1 MKKVK
6 CPYCGFFC
14 IKYGKNHTRK
24 QRWQCK
30 SCFSVFVQ
38 SNDTTTYDLK
48 CFLDWLFS
56 KDTQKEMMGAGRNFR
71 RKTNKFWEVWPMP
84 PKIEQPQS
92 ILYVDGI
99 YLARKVCILI
109 CCNDT
114 YVLGWYVCRSENSRA
129 WESLLSRIAAPTV
142 VISDGGT
149 GFRKALQKVWPK
161 TKLQRCVFHAFC
173 QVRRYTTTRS
183 KRLAGAEL
191 YGLARQL
198 LQIKDRDEAIQWTRD
213 LQRWHGKHKT
223 FLDELTREPNG
234 NLRLTHE
241 RLLKAEK
248 SLINLIKSD
257 TLFTYLRPFD
267 FACPSTNNR
276 IEGAINAQIR
286 AMLRNHRGMS
296 IERRIKA
303 VFWWCYM
310 HTKKPLSPKEI
321 LKVMPT
327 DTSISNIYNTMNS
340 RARLEKSIPTW
351 GDAIV
356 WGELHHSDPYPT
368 HLWD

>member
-1 MKKVK
+1 MKKVR

-14 IKYGKNHTRK
+14 TKYGKNYTGK

-30 SCFSVFVQ
+30 SCYSVFVQ
-38 SNDTTTYDLK
+38 SNDTTAQDLK
-48 CFLDWLFS
+48 CFLAWLFS
-56 KDTQKEMMGAGRNFR
+56 KETHKEMVGAGRSFR
-71 RKTNKFWEVWPMP
+71 RKTKKFWKIWPMP
-84 PKIEQPQS
+84 PKVEQSFPV
-92 ILYVDGI
+92 LYVDGI
-99 YLARKVCILI
+99 YLARKACVLI
-109 CCNDT
+109 CCSDAH
-114 YVLGWYVCRSENSRA
+114 VLGWYVCRSENSRA
-129 WESLLSRIAAPTV
+129 WEALLSRIAQPTV

-149 GFRKALQKVWPK
+149 GFRKALKKVWPK
-161 TKLQRCVFHAFC
+161 TRLQRCVFHAFC

-183 KRLAGAEL
+183 KSLAGAEL
-191 YGLARQL
+191 YDLAREL
-198 LQIKDRDEAIQWTRD
+198 LHIKDSDQAIQWTVN
-213 LQRWHGKHKT
+213 LQSWHGKHKA
-223 FLDELTREPNG
+223 FLNELTREPNG
-234 NLRLTHE
+234 NFRSTHE

-257 TLFTYLRPFD
+257 TLFTYLKPFD
-267 FACPSTNNR
+267 FVCPSTNNR

-310 HTKKPLSPKEI
+310 HTEKPLSPREI

-327 DTSISNIYNTMNS
+327 DRSISTIYNTMNA

-356 WGELHHSDPYPT
+356 WNELHHSDPYPT

>member
-1 MKKVK
+1 MKKVR
-6 CPYCGFFC
+6 CPYCGFFSS
-14 IKYGKNHTRK
+14 KYGKTSIGK
-24 QRWQCK
+24 QRWFCK
-30 SCFSVFVQ
+30 NCNASFIKPT
-38 SNDTTTYDLK
+38 NPITNELDL
-48 CFLDWLFS
+48 FITWLFS
-56 KDTQKEMMGAGRNFR
+56 KQSQIDMPGNGRSFR
-71 RKTNKFWEVWPMP
+71 RKTAKFWEIWPMP
-84 PKIEQPQS
+84 PKIEEPQS
-92 ILYVDGI
+92 VLYVDGI
-99 YLARKVCILI
+99 YLARKACILI

-114 YVLGWYVCRSENSRA
+114 HVLGWYVCRSENSRA
-129 WESLLSRIAAPTV
+129 WEALLSRIAQPTV

-149 GFRKALQKVWPK
+149 GFRKALKKVWPK
-161 TKLQRCVFHAFC
+161 TRLQRCVFHAFC

-183 KRLAGAEL
+183 KSLAGAEL
-191 YGLARQL
+191 YDLAREL
-198 LQIKDRDEAIQWTRD
+198 LHIKDSDQAIQWTVN
-213 LQRWHGKHKT
+213 LQSWHSKHKA

-234 NLRLTHE
+234 NFRSTHE

-257 TLFTYLRPFD
+257 TLFTYLKPFD
-267 FACPSTNNR
+267 FVCPSTNNR

-310 HTKKPLSPKEI
+310 HTEKPLSPREI

-327 DTSISNIYNTMNS
+327 DRSISTIYNTMNA

-356 WGELHHSDPYPT
+356 WNELHYSDPYPT